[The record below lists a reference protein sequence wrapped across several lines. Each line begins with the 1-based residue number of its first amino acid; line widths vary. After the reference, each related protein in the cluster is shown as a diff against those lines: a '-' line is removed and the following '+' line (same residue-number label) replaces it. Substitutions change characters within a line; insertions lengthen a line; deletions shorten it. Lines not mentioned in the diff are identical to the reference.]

1 MHEEFY
7 EILPT
12 NLGWV
17 GVLATRKGIRRLT
30 LPQPSPQQAA
40 EGLSPTTESAAFDPA
55 RFEELQERL
64 ERLFSGDPVS
74 FGETLD
80 LEDSPPF
87 FRRAW
92 QTCRTIP
99 RGDTRSYAWLAAQ
112 AGSPRAVRAAGQ
124 AMARNPVS
132 IIIPCHRVIAS
143 DGALCG
149 YGGGLELK
157 RRLLELE
164 RATPL

>member
-157 RRLLELE
+157 QRLLELE